1 MSICSFGRRV
11 QNICNDD
18 EDDGDDE
25 QQRQQNAGHKTHK
38 CNVVYYHVNNFMTK
52 QTSCLTTALAVL
64 YVSEAQACKRISSS
78 ASLSTVA
85 KSDISAWI
93 RVPRLTLVQF
103 ARILVAYIDFFW
115 IPCQLPICILLNR
128 FLADW
133 LPRVWDLLIT
143 AMMMVCR
150 FANHEW
156 WILEIR
162 VLCRVQHVLLRW
174 SRAWY
179 YLNDDIHCIFKC
191 PGQYCVI
198 TSRNYKMLKLTL
210 WSKFLTKQLGRCNY
224 FSMFMY
230 KVAIVTIA
238 LGCSVLQTFVHT
250 WRLRCLNCR

>member
-1 MSICSFGRRV
+1 MCVHPQIWVFALLADECKTFATKTRTRMMMMSNSVNKMQVIKLTSAMSFTTMLIILWQNKHRV
-11 QNICNDD
+11 LPQLCDI
-18 EDDGDDE
+18 
-25 QQRQQNAGHKTHK
+25 
-38 CNVVYYHVNNFMTK
+38 
-52 QTSCLTTALAVL
+52 ALR

-85 KSDISAWI
+85 KSDISVWI
-93 RVPRLTLVQF
+93 RVPRVTLVQF

-133 LPRVWDLLIT
+133 LPRAWDLLIT

-179 YLNDDIHCIFKC
+179 YLNDDIHCIF
-191 PGQYCVI
+191 
-198 TSRNYKMLKLTL
+198 
-210 WSKFLTKQLGRCNY
+210 
-224 FSMFMY
+224 
-230 KVAIVTIA
+230 
-238 LGCSVLQTFVHT
+238 
-250 WRLRCLNCR
+250 